1 VEINT
6 HIERRDRVSFSLS
19 QLLHRPGTRYACL
32 AWAGLPPLGLAA
44 ALFAL
49 LAHYLPGPVRFSSTF
64 LPGLL
69 ILPLYI
75 ALFFE
80 VKKRR
85 LDQDLSRRLEAG
97 GRRWLLGEFRVLLS
111 EDGVEVS
118 FDSETLHYSWQQVS
132 RVMANSEYGYI
143 YTGPDQAIIIP
154 RKDFPEPE
162 GFRTFMKIAIIYHWN
177 KQQVSSPEP
186 EVPVSRAVVWQ
197 EKKLEPLPLSPA

>member
-1 VEINT
+1 VEIKT

-19 QLLHRPGTRYACL
+19 QLLHRPATRYACL
-32 AWAGLPPLGLAA
+32 AWASLPPLGLSA

-49 LAHYLPGPVRFSSTF
+49 LAHYLPGPGRFTGSL

-85 LDQDLSRRLEAG
+85 LDQELSRRLEAG
-97 GRRWLLGEFRVLLS
+97 GRRSLLGELRVLLS
-111 EDGVEVS
+111 EDGVSVS
-118 FDSETLHYSWQQVS
+118 FDSETLQYPWQQVS
-132 RVMANSEYGYI
+132 RVVANSDYGYI

-154 RKDFPEPE
+154 RKDFPETE
-162 GFRTFMKIAIIYHWN
+162 GFRIFMKMAIIYHWN
-177 KQQVSSPEP
+177 TQQVNSPAS
-186 EVPVSRAVVWQ
+186 EVPDTRAVVWQ
-197 EKKLEPLPLSPA
+197 EKKLAPLPLSPA